1 MEHAITGIWI
11 AASGLGG
18 LALGYTA
25 ALLAYKQ
32 GEKADRIKMLIAEG
46 PKLVQM
52 VSNVISNVR
61 DIIEANNANKRS

>member
-1 MEHAITGIWI
+1 MEHTITAIWI
-11 AASGLGG
+11 AATGLGG
-18 LALGYTA
+18 LAIGYSTA
-25 ALLAYKQ
+25 LFAYKQ